1 MAGAPG
7 AQRVGDGGS
16 MSVRKAVDAG
26 ERSSST
32 ASTANVPTPPPPP
45 MARGRVLPRLDVQK
59 LKRHLP
65 DCRRIRIEINGV
77 LAGAPVVVPDAVPE
91 FAIGWAFVHRFFRNA
106 DQVTKVSST
115 ASYVSLMIDGGV
127 DLDRARYEAI
137 GWIPRRDIEIEAAG
151 GRSARSPR
159 AVTVMSEMDAISTC
173 RRAFERFDDDGAR
186 AGYRHVALATADD
199 ILCIA
204 RDVVS
209 DAAAAKV
216 FGWALPNHIDCSAS
230 MLVVRGILDDQLVDG
245 AARAGI
251 PIVATDAV
259 PTAAAIA
266 AAEASCTSILGLA
279 LSHHRGLF
287 ADGGHLADE
296 LSADG
301 EEDGVDLFV
310 Q

>member
-1 MAGAPG
+1 
-7 AQRVGDGGS
+7 
-16 MSVRKAVDAG
+16 MSVRNAVVAG
-26 ERSSST
+26 ERSSS
-32 ASTANVPTPPPPP
+32 PTSSAQMLADSQPQP
-45 MARGRVLPRLDVQK
+45 MARGRVLPRLEVQK

-65 DCRRIRIEINGV
+65 ECRRIRIEINGV
-77 LAGAPVVVPDAVPE
+77 LAGAPTVVPDAVSE
-91 FAIGWAFVHRFFRNA
+91 FAIGWAFVHRFFLTA

-115 ASYVSLMIDGGV
+115 ASYVSLMIDSGV

-137 GWIPRRDIEIEAAG
+137 GWIPRRDIEVAAAG
-151 GRSARSPR
+151 GRSSRSPR
-159 AVTVMSEMDAISTC
+159 AVAVMSEMDAISTC
-173 RRAFERFDDDGAR
+173 RQAFERFDDDGAR
-186 AGYRHVALATADD
+186 AGYRHVALATPDD

-216 FGWALPNHIDCSAS
+216 FGWALPNHVDCSAS
-230 MLVVRGILDDQLVDG
+230 MLVVRGILNDQLVESV
-245 AARAGI
+245 ARAGI

-279 LSHHRGLF
+279 LSHRRGLF

-301 EEDGVDLFV
+301 EVDGVDQFV